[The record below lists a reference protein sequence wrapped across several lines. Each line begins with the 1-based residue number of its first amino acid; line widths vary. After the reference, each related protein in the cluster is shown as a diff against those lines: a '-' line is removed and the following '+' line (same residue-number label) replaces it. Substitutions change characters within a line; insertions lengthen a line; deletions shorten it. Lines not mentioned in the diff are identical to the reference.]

1 MLTTATVRGAKATG
15 ERYDVADGKVPG
27 LQLRVGASGRKS
39 WALMY
44 RIGGRQ
50 RRLVLGTYPAV
61 SLKDSRAEARKQ
73 IAAVARGVDPAHERE
88 KRADEP
94 TVAEAVGEYLARLD
108 RAPRTVAT
116 YKQRLTAH
124 VLPALGKR
132 RLSEVTPEQVRKL
145 HRALPDAARDAAVGK
160 ATKALKTAQ
169 VELKDA
175 QARVTAGRRKAGA
188 RLAKAERKVEKAEA
202 AVERA
207 RSRSGKV
214 GANRVVETLRAFFSW
229 AAAEWPGYVHEN
241 PARFNKAAGF
251 KRNEEDLRTV
261 TITDEERQA
270 LLAAIAEAESK
281 PAKAR
286 GHVSKTYAN
295 AFRMAIFTGMRPVD
309 IRTLRHENIRRAIV
323 AGEKK
328 WIAEWPASG
337 HGRTKKANQRR
348 TLNSAAIEII
358 EDQAQLTG
366 GRGWVFPNTAG
377 KQVTSGQLSRTF
389 QRVRDAAGLAEDVT
403 LYVAGRHTYVSE
415 AVMAGVPLAV
425 VGADVDNA
433 SAVHRYAHLERAAA
447 GVSEEVLRRLRGEG

>member
-1 MLTTATVRGAKATG
+1 MLSTATVRAAKTTG
-15 ERYDVADGKVPG
+15 NRYDLADGKVPG
-27 LQLRVGASGRKS
+27 LQLRVGAAGRKS

-50 RRLVLGTYPAV
+50 RRVVLGTYPSV
-61 SLKDSRAEARKQ
+61 SLKQARTEAQKQ
-73 IAAVARGVDPAHERE
+73 IAAVSRGVDPAHERQ
-88 KRADEP
+88 KRVDEP
-94 TVAEAVGEYLARLD
+94 TVAEAVGEYLRRLD

-132 RLSEVTPEQVRKL
+132 RLSEVTPEQVRKI
-145 HRALPDAARDAAVGK
+145 HRALPDAARDAAVTK
-160 ATKALKTAQ
+160 ATKAMKTAQ

-175 QARVTAGRRKAGA
+175 QARVRAGRRKAAA
-188 RLAKAERKVEKAEA
+188 RLATALRRLEKAKA
-202 AVERA
+202 ALARA
-207 RSRSGKV
+207 KSTSGKV

-229 AAAEWPGYVHEN
+229 ATVEWPGYVREN

-251 KRNEEDLRTV
+251 RRNAEDLRTA
-261 TITDEERQA
+261 TITQHQRRS
-270 LLAAIAEAESK
+270 LLAAIADAESR

-286 GHVSKTYAN
+286 GHISKTYAN

-309 IRTLRHENIRRAIV
+309 IRTMRHENIRRAIDG
-323 AGEKK
+323 GEKK
-328 WIAEWPASG
+328 WIAEWRASG
-337 HGRTKKANQRR
+337 DGRTKKANQRR
-348 TLNSAAIEII
+348 TLNSAAIELI

-366 GRGWVFPNTAG
+366 GLGWVFPNTAG
-377 KQVTSGQLSRTF
+377 KQVSSGQLSRTF